1 MCGIVG
7 TLNLTQQHPIDP
19 AAMRRMLGAI
29 RHRGPD
35 QFGVYTFADE
45 RSGIAMGSARLS
57 IIDLGGGQQPISNE
71 DGTLWIIFNGEIF
84 NYVELRPEIEKR
96 GHRFQTD
103 SDTEVIIHLYEEYGP
118 ACVDHL
124 IGQFVFAIW
133 DERARSLFVA
143 RDRVG
148 IRPFY
153 YTIQQGALIFAS
165 EMKAILTDKRVEAV
179 LDPIALEQIFTY
191 WSPLAPRTPFQGIQT
206 LPPGH
211 WLLAQDGELHIEQYW
226 QPTFPPARALRPPQ
240 MSLDEAAAQL
250 RDLLVDATQIRLRAD
265 VPVGAYLSGGLDSS
279 TITAIIRHYTG
290 NRLET
295 FSIAFTDEAYDES
308 AFQWQMARHLGT
320 HHHIVTASHVE
331 IGEAFPDV
339 IWHAETPIMR
349 TSPVPLYLLSRL
361 VRQHDFKVVLTGEG
375 ADEFLAGYNIFK
387 EAKIR
392 RFWARQP
399 DSQIRPLLLRKLYGY
414 IGDLSQG
421 SSAYLEKFFSK
432 GLEDVAALDYSH
444 AIRWRNNQRTQRI
457 FSPDL
462 RAQVT
467 GHRGGFL
474 DGLALPPDFATW
486 HPQSRAQYLE
496 ITIFMAE
503 YLLSSQGDRV
513 AMAHSVEGRVPF
525 LDHRVIEFANQLP
538 PHYKLRGL
546 DEKHVLKRAFKDL
559 LPDTIWNRPKRPYR
573 APIHR
578 SFFPNGQPLAW
589 VADIL
594 TPTAVAA
601 AGYFDP
607 QAVNNLVNKIT
618 RLGHLGETDD
628 MALAGLLSTQLVH
641 RQFIASFTPAPPIG
655 DGDDIKEV
663 IKQDRTL

>member
-19 AAMRRMLGAI
+19 ADMRRMLGAI
-29 RHRGPD
+29 RYRGPD
-35 QFGVYTFADE
+35 QFGVYAFADE
-45 RSGIAMGSARLS
+45 RSGVALGNARLS

-71 DGTLWIIFNGEIF
+71 DGTLWIVFNGEIF
-84 NYVELRPEIEKR
+84 NYIELRPELEKL

-165 EMKAILTDKRVEAV
+165 EMKAIFTDQRVAAE
-179 LDPIALEQIFTY
+179 LDPVALGQIFTY
-191 WSPLAPRTPFQGIQT
+191 WSPLAPRTPFKGIQT

-211 WLLAQDGELHIEQYW
+211 WLLAQDGDLRIERYW
-226 QPTFPPARALRPPQ
+226 QPAFPPADPLSKPQ
-240 MSLDEAAAQL
+240 ISLDEAAAEL

-295 FSIAFTDEAYDES
+295 FSIAFDDEAYDES

-320 HHHIVTASHVE
+320 NHHIVTASHKE

-339 IWHAETPIMR
+339 IWHTETPIMR
-349 TSPVPLYLLSRL
+349 TSPAPLYLLSRL

-399 DSQIRPLLLRKLYGY
+399 DSAIRPLLLRKLYGY

-421 SSAYLEKFFSK
+421 GSAYLEKFFGK
-432 GLEDVAALDYSH
+432 GLAEVDALDYSH
-444 AIRWRNNQRTQRI
+444 AIRWRNNQRTQRL

-462 RAQVT
+462 LNQST
-467 GHRGGFL
+467 NQSTNFL
-474 DGLALPPDFATW
+474 DAITLPPDFADW

-496 ITIFMAE
+496 ITIFLAE

-513 AMAHSVEGRVPF
+513 MMAHSVEGRVPF
-525 LDHRVIEFANQLP
+525 LDHRVMEFANRLP
-538 PHYKLRGL
+538 PQYKLRGL

-559 LPDTIWNRPKRPYR
+559 LPEEIWSRPKRPYR

-578 SFFPNGQPLAW
+578 SFFVGERPLSW
-589 VADIL
+589 VADCLSPEAI
-594 TPTAVAA
+594 AA
-601 AGYFDP
+601 AGYFNP
-607 QAVNNLVNKIT
+607 QAVNSLVKKIE
-618 RLGHLGETDD
+618 RFGHLGETDD

-641 RQFIASFTPAPPIG
+641 QQFIANFNPAPPIG
-655 DGDDIKEV
+655 AGDDIKEV
-663 IKQDRTL
+663 VKECRV